1 MIPIIGLMSGTS
13 VDGIDASLV
22 FTNGTKLDRTSFNSI
37 TPYREETQ
45 NFLKICNKN
54 PKRFKEKKEQVARLT
69 KLITNEH
76 ANVAKKLI
84 KISGIKPELIGFH
97 GQTIYHNPSNLVSI
111 QLGDGKLLSK
121 LLKTNVV
128 FNFRSSDILNGGQ
141 GAPIAPIYHKYL
153 IENLKIKLPAV
164 IINIGGISNIT
175 YWDGENLLGFDTGPG
190 NNLMDHYVQMILNK
204 KFDKNG
210 DLASLGTPNFAI
222 VEEFLNQNY
231 FNMVPPKSLDRTTF
245 IKNNIYKK
253 KF

>member
-45 NFLKICNKN
+45 NFLKICYKN
-54 PKRFKEKKEQVARLT
+54 PKKFKEKKEQVARLT

-153 IENLKIKLPAV
+153 IENLRIKLPAV
-164 IINIGGISNIT
+164 IINIGGYQT
-175 YWDGENLLGFDTGPG
+175 
-190 NNLMDHYVQMILNK
+190 
-204 KFDKNG
+204 
-210 DLASLGTPNFAI
+210 
-222 VEEFLNQNY
+222 
-231 FNMVPPKSLDRTTF
+231 
-245 IKNNIYKK
+245 
-253 KF
+253 